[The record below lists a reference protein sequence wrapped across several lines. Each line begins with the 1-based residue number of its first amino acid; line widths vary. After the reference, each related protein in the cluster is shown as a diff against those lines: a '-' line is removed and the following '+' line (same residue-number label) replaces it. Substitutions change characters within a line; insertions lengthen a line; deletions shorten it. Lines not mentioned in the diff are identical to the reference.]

1 MTDPRNDGDLHI
13 REKYSDLA
21 REVLNRQRVRLS
33 GRPLSVLKTDAFN
46 EAHKRSPIEDYAETA
61 HVQLVENDEAVIA
74 AARTNYPD
82 LKIVL
87 GDIRALPFSDQAFDV
102 ILDLSTID
110 HVPDPPR
117 AIREYARC
125 LRPGGALCLVSWVH
139 LGRAT
144 QQRPSAYGGMQY
156 FFDCVALRSFLA
168 EHFWIEDGRILT
180 PGLTGPYGG
189 HDLTNVDVHAYLCR
203 R

>member
-1 MTDPRNDGDLHI
+1 MDAYDPRI
-13 REKYSDLA
+13 REKYTDLA

-33 GRPLSVLKTDAFN
+33 ARPLSILKTDAFN
-46 EAHKRSPIEDYAETA
+46 EAWKRSPVEDYAETA
-61 HVQLVENDEAVIA
+61 CVRLVENDEAIVA
-74 AARTNYPD
+74 QARANYPG

-87 GDIRALPFSDQAFDV
+87 GDIRDLPFSDESFDV

-110 HVPDPPR
+110 HVPDPQR

-156 FFDCVALRSFLA
+156 FFDCIVLRTFLA
-168 EHFWIEDGRILT
+168 EHFAVEDGRILT

-189 HDLTNVDVHAYLCR
+189 HDLVNVDVHAYLCR